1 MYNIKASNYYKVVS
15 FLRANKIGSVTLVP
29 TMFLVTS
36 SRHLYSCYFCS
47 QKRYSETRTEAKRNQ
62 FSGTGLDASV
72 VDTVIDVGVTVV
84 VVAVV
89 NVVVV
94 TVVAVVV
101 MTILSIFRGCG
112 DNIFPLLFSLFCGE
126 EIGKERALA
135 ANSKSSL

>member
-1 MYNIKASNYYKVVS
+1 MSL
-15 FLRANKIGSVTLVP
+15 LRANKIGRVTLVP

-94 TVVAVVV
+94 TVVAVVAV
-101 MTILSIFRGCG
+101 VAMTILSIFRGCG
-112 DNIFPLLFSLFCGE
+112 DNIFPFLFSLFCGE

>member
-1 MYNIKASNYYKVVS
+1 MSL
-15 FLRANKIGSVTLVP
+15 LRANKIVRVTLVP

-72 VDTVIDVGVTVV
+72 VDTVIDVGVTVA

-89 NVVVV
+89 VAAGVAVVVA
-94 TVVAVVV
+94 VVAVVV
-101 MTILSIFRGCG
+101 MTILSISRGCG
-112 DNIFPLLFSLFCGE
+112 DNIFPFLFSLFCGE